1 MATQTQELKKELK
14 KTTDNAK
21 KTVKDTVETAQKE
34 IVGTAGDVKD
44 AAQKV
49 FLAGLGAF
57 AVAEEEGSKLFT
69 KLVKRGRKVELPGL
83 GADRVKKIS
92 KQLAGAADDA
102 QDAVKSRVESATEA
116 AGETAASIEDRV
128 QDAVATV
135 MKRIGVP
142 TRTEIAELTASVERL
157 TAHVE
162 TLKVEKTTAVKAAKA
177 DAAAARADAQAEI
190 EATEAKIQA
199 TKAAA
204 KADLAAARAEA
215 RAAKAEAAK
224 PAAVTMEAVGGG
236 WYEIAVAGV
245 VVEKVQGKEDAEA
258 AVTRLQETQG

>member
-14 KTTDNAK
+14 KTTDNAR

-34 IVGTAGDVKD
+34 IAGTAGDVKD

-92 KQLAGAADDA
+92 KQLATAADDA

-116 AGETAASIEDRV
+116 AGETAATIEDRV
-128 QDAVATV
+128 QDAVAVV

-157 TAHVE
+157 TRHVE
-162 TLKVEKTTAVKAAKA
+162 ALKVEKTTAVKAAKA
-177 DAAAARADAQAEI
+177 EAAAAKADAQAEV
-190 EATEAKIQA
+190 AAVQA
-199 TKAAA
+199 
-204 KADLAAARAEA
+204 DARAKV
-215 RAAKAEAAK
+215 RAAKAEATK
-224 PAAVTMEAVGGG
+224 PAALAMEAVGGG
-236 WYEIAVAGV
+236 WYEIAVSGV
-245 VVEKVQGKEDAEA
+245 VVEKVQGKDDADA
-258 AVTRLQETQG
+258 AVARLSEARS

>member
-14 KTTDNAK
+14 KTTDNAR

-34 IVGTAGDVKD
+34 IAGTAGDVKD

-92 KQLAGAADDA
+92 KQLATAADDA

-116 AGETAASIEDRV
+116 AGETAATIEDRV
-128 QDAVATV
+128 QDAVAVV

-157 TAHVE
+157 TRHVE
-162 TLKVEKTTAVKAAKA
+162 ALKVEKTTAVKAAKA
-177 DAAAARADAQAEI
+177 EAAAAKADAQAEV
-190 EATEAKIQA
+190 AAVQA
-199 TKAAA
+199 
-204 KADLAAARAEA
+204 DARAKV
-215 RAAKAEAAK
+215 RAAKAEATK
-224 PAAVTMEAVGGG
+224 PASVTMEAVGGG
-236 WYEIAVAGV
+236 WYEIAVSGV
-245 VVEKVQGKEDAEA
+245 VVEKVQGKDDADA
-258 AVTRLQETQG
+258 AVARLSEARS

>member
-21 KTVKDTVETAQKE
+21 KAVKDTVDTAQKE
-34 IVGTAGDVKD
+34 IAGTAGDVKD

-116 AGETAASIEDRV
+116 AGETAATIEDRV

-157 TAHVE
+157 TSHVE
-162 TLKVEKTTAVKAAKA
+162 ALKAEKTTAVKAAQ
-177 DAAAARADAQAEI
+177 AQV
-190 EATEAKIQA
+190 
-199 TKAAA
+199 AAA
-204 KADLAAARAEA
+204 KADVA
-215 RAAKAEAAK
+215 AAKAEVRAVKTEAAK

-236 WYEIAVAGV
+236 WYEIAVSGV
-245 VVEKVQGKEDAEA
+245 VVEKVQGKDDAEA
-258 AVTRLQETQG
+258 AVARLQETKG